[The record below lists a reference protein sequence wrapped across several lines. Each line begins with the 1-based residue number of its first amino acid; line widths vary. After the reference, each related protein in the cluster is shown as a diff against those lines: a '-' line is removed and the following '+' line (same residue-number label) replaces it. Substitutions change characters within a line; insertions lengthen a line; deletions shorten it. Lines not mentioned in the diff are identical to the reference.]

1 MHIYTTDK
9 DDIILSEISATS
21 SNVQT
26 NWADVAL
33 FGTNIFQFMNTK
45 HPNWYDN
52 QTLGVDYTYPFECLN
67 GSKIEFVFKIQS
79 WGGIICTI
87 NYKRTENPAIS
98 PYIVYNTLQTSGSY
112 GYTVAQL
119 KTALGNGT
127 LKLYIAPQPINSSAK
142 DDTINNI
149 KAFIFKGQSRVDNNS
164 SVVTSTYA
172 ADVLLQNFFYK
183 MAESVLPDFGED
195 STTGGGHGEW
205 DITTDTIDFPNLP
218 TGSALETGLINMY
231 KCDST
236 DLRDFGEYLWGNS
249 FFNEISKIFNDP
261 MEAFVSLNLF
271 PVTPTIGDAK
281 TPIKIG
287 NVFASKSASV
297 FVTAYPLTS
306 QYLEFDCGT
315 VNINEF
321 FGSALDYNPYT
332 QVQIYLPFI
341 GFQNLSAD
349 DIMDGTI
356 TLKYHIDMLTGTC
369 TALIKCVKSNKYNL
383 ASVLYSFAGS
393 MNMSVPISASNYGQ
407 AMGTL
412 INGITGIGIG
422 AAMGGAPAM
431 LGVSAT
437 GSAMNIMNTKATV
450 QRSGGIV
457 MNAGALG
464 NLTPYIII
472 TRPVQHKPED
482 YQKFKGWENNITY
495 TLSALQGK
503 GYTEIMYTHIE
514 GLTATDEEKAEI
526 EALLKDGVIL

>member
-1 MHIYTTDK
+1 MRYVKTQEGMLTIGTMKQKNSNYSLDFRSDNKSDFINNNYFQVIEQGTNLLKDLTFGETKREWHLLNGKTISVTFGTWSTSSTTIYTT
-9 DDIILSEISATS
+9 III
-21 SNVQT
+21 
-26 NWADVAL
+26 
-33 FGTNIFQFMNTK
+33 
-45 HPNWYDN
+45 P
-52 QTLGVDYTYPFECLN
+52 
-67 GSKIEFVFKIQS
+67 
-79 WGGIICTI
+79 GIINFSKSFDWKNLPNGI
-87 NYKRTENPAIS
+87 NDLFFAMYDISSDSAYYAGKANFSYIDHYYASHNYTFYYRTQTDNT
-98 PYIVYNTLQTSGSY
+98 YNALVAGSE
-112 GYTVAQL
+112 A
-119 KTALGNGT
+119 
-127 LKLYIAPQPINSSAK
+127 
-142 DDTINNI
+142 
-149 KAFIFKGQSRVDNNS
+149 
-164 SVVTSTYA
+164 VV
-172 ADVLLQNFFYK
+172 
-183 MAESVLPDFGED
+183 DFGED
-195 STTGGGHGEW
+195 SKTGGGFGEW
-205 DITTDTIDFPNLP
+205 DISSDAVDFPNLP
-218 TGSALETGLINMY
+218 TGSALNTGLINMY
-231 KCDST
+231 KCSDS
-236 DLRDFGEYLWGNS
+236 DLRDFGDYLWGEN

-271 PVTPTIGDAK
+271 PVTPTISDTK

-287 NVFASKSASV
+287 NVFASKSASE
-297 FVTAYPLTS
+297 FVTAYPLTN
-306 QYLEFDCGT
+306 QYVEFDCGT

-341 GFQNLSAD
+341 GFQNLSVD
-349 DIMDGTI
+349 DIMDGKI
-356 TLKYHIDMLTGTC
+356 KLKYHIDMLTGTC
-369 TALIKCVKSNKYNL
+369 TALIKCEKSSKYNL

-472 TRPVQHKPED
+472 TRPVQHKPAD

-495 TLSALQGK
+495 TLSTLQGK

-526 EALLKDGVIL
+526 ESLLKDGVIL

>member
-1 MHIYTTDK
+1 MANVTTVPIRFNTDK
-9 DDIILSEISATS
+9 WG
-21 SNVQT
+21 V
-26 NWADVAL
+26 V
-33 FGTNIFQFMNTK
+33 
-45 HPNWYDN
+45 
-52 QTLGVDYTYPFECLN
+52 TLGGISKKPSTIETNTRIDTLSTTAGWGDFIRAKDN
-67 GSKIEFVFKIQS
+67 GITDFAQLAYNNVPH
-79 WGGIICTI
+79 
-87 NYKRTENPAIS
+87 NYKSADNPYEVFITNGNSMVFWWNSNNTVVNMAFNISGQVSGTFTLYDPSQYKHAFWFIYPPELSTSVTAESAARFMMFSGSS
-98 PYIVYNTLQTSGSY
+98 PYEVQYKTLGGLTAPYAYNFFNGAGVYN
-112 GYTVAQL
+112 
-119 KTALGNGT
+119 
-127 LKLYIAPQPINSSAK
+127 
-142 DDTINNI
+142 
-149 KAFIFKGQSRVDNNS
+149 
-164 SVVTSTYA
+164 
-172 ADVLLQNFFYK
+172 
-183 MAESVLPDFGED
+183 FGDD
-195 STTGGGHGEW
+195 STTGGGMGNF
-205 DITTDTIDFPNLP
+205 DTSTDTIDFPNLP

-526 EALLKDGVIL
+526 ESLLKDGVIL

>member
-1 MHIYTTDK
+1 MRMIKTQEGIISIGTIKQLKSNKSVILSSNDKLTFLNNSYFKVVEQGTNLLKDLTVGEIKREWHLSNGNIIRITFSNWNTSRKRVYVDIFVTGVIDVQALLLEWDMPNGLNDMFLSLYDVTSDSAYYAGAANYSLIYKYASAYDYTFDYTT
-9 DDIILSEISATS
+9 LSTK
-21 SNVQT
+21 NYNDFVQ
-26 NWADVAL
+26 
-33 FGTNIFQFMNTK
+33 
-45 HPNWYDN
+45 
-52 QTLGVDYTYPFECLN
+52 
-67 GSKIEFVFKIQS
+67 GSEVV
-79 WGGIICTI
+79 I
-87 NYKRTENPAIS
+87 N
-98 PYIVYNTLQTSGSY
+98 
-112 GYTVAQL
+112 
-119 KTALGNGT
+119 
-127 LKLYIAPQPINSSAK
+127 
-142 DDTINNI
+142 
-149 KAFIFKGQSRVDNNS
+149 
-164 SVVTSTYA
+164 
-172 ADVLLQNFFYK
+172 
-183 MAESVLPDFGED
+183 FGEN
-195 STTGGGHGEW
+195 STTGGGFGEW
-205 DITTDTIDFPNLP
+205 DISSDAVDFPNLP
-218 TGSALETGLINMY
+218 TGSALNTGLINMY
-231 KCDST
+231 KCSDS

-271 PVTPTIGDAK
+271 PVTPTISDTK

-287 NVFASKSASV
+287 NVFASKSASE
-297 FVTAYPLTS
+297 FVTAYPLTN
-306 QYLEFDCGT
+306 QYVEFDCGT

-341 GFQNLSAD
+341 GFQNLSVD
-349 DIMDGTI
+349 DIMDGQI
-356 TLKYHIDMLTGTC
+356 KLKYHIDMLTGTC
-369 TALIKCVKSNKYNL
+369 TAMIKCEKSSKYNL

-495 TLSALQGK
+495 TLSTLQGK